1 MRKLLLFSLALPS
14 LALATPVTVE
24 RIVAVVNSEIILLSD
39 ARDRGV
45 GAGITVEEKGT
56 PAERRTAE
64 QALKPVVERMV
75 EDVLVQ
81 QQAAELKLTVEEAE
95 VDRAVEEV
103 RKQNNLDPESFQ
115 QALAGQGYTIAA
127 YRKDLRRQI
136 LRLKVINTAVR
147 SHINVSDEEVKAFY
161 EQSARQSGGHR
172 EAHVRH
178 VLVKVP
184 AGADD
189 REVERLRRVAARV
202 VEEARGGKD
211 FGELAKTYSDD
222 EGTKA
227 DGGDLGWIKQ
237 GEGLP
242 QAVDDVVFSMD
253 QAKEVR
259 GPIRTDRG
267 FEVLQL
273 LEKKEGD
280 LRPFNEVKEQL
291 RQQLY
296 ASQLEK
302 QTQSWLNEL
311 RKKAHIEIR
320 L

>member
-1 MRKLLLFSLALPS
+1 MRQLALF
-14 LALATPVTVE
+14 ALLPAVASAAPVTVE

-39 ARDRGV
+39 ARERGAA
-45 GAGITVEEKGT
+45 AGLTVDEKGNST
-56 PAERRTAE
+56 ERRQAE
-64 QALKPVVERMV
+64 QVLKPVVERMV
-75 EDVLVQ
+75 EDVLVT
-81 QQAAELKLTVEEAE
+81 QQASELKLTVEESE

-103 RKQNNLDPESFQ
+103 RKQNNLDLATFQ
-115 QALAGQGYTIAA
+115 QALAGQGYSMAA

-147 SHINVSDEEVKAFY
+147 SHINVSDDEVKAFY
-161 EQSARQSGGHR
+161 EQNARQAGGHR

-184 AGADD
+184 TGAD
-189 REVERLRRVAARV
+189 EKETERLRRVAVRV
-202 VEEARGGKD
+202 VEEARAGKD
-211 FGELAKTYSDD
+211 FAELAKTYSDD

-227 DGGDLGWIKQ
+227 DGGDLGWVKQ

-242 QAVDDVVFSMD
+242 QLLEDVVFSMD

-259 GPIRTDRG
+259 GPLRTDRG

-280 LRPFNEVKEQL
+280 LRPFNEVKDQL

-302 QTQSWLNEL
+302 QTQTWLNEL